1 MWGPCIAMREDW
13 RIPVDWLGFDG
24 TPSGW
29 HPANCPSII
38 SPVIPIRQVAI
49 SPNIPHEYR
58 RNFIHLYMDTVW
70 FGVLGGSAVS
80 FLNVYATRLGASG
93 FQIGLITAVPAVVSL
108 GLSIPAAN
116 WLHRQPVGKAV
127 FWTAALARLGYLL
140 WIPLPWLFANQGQIW
155 ALILITLA
163 MGIPMCGLGISFNA
177 LFAAAVPSELRALI
191 VGRRNMLQSLTYV
204 IASIGAGYILDHVR
218 FPLGYQVI
226 FGIGFLS
233 AAMSTLHLFFVRPQA
248 LSEPGFVPISDPP
261 SPIQGK
267 NTSHKWLA
275 SLHLDIWQTPFRN
288 VLLVLMGFHL
298 AQYLP
303 LPLFPLYVVNKL
315 HLSDSNIGWATA
327 FFYLPVLLGS
337 TQLSRMVNITGHRK
351 LTGLGVIAMSVYPVA
366 MSLAQNA
373 LHYYLLSIVGG
384 FAWALVGGAYANYL
398 LEQIPENE
406 RPFHLAWYS
415 IVLNAAVLIGS
426 LAGPLIANYIGLGT
440 ALFFFGILRFF
451 SGLAIL
457 KWG

>member
-1 MWGPCIAMREDW
+1 
-13 RIPVDWLGFDG
+13 
-24 TPSGW
+24 
-29 HPANCPSII
+29 
-38 SPVIPIRQVAI
+38 
-49 SPNIPHEYR
+49 
-58 RNFIHLYMDTVW
+58 MDTVW
-70 FGVLGGSAVS
+70 FGILGGSAIS

-93 FQIGLITAVPAVVSL
+93 FQVGLLTAVPAVVSL
-108 GLSIPAAN
+108 GLSIPAAS

-155 ALILITLA
+155 ALILITLG

-191 VGRRNMLQSLTYV
+191 VGRRNMIQSLTYV
-204 IASIGAGYILDHVR
+204 IASIGAGFILDHVR
-218 FPLGYQVI
+218 FPAGYQVI
-226 FGIGFLS
+226 FGVGFLS
-233 AAMSTLHLFFVRPQA
+233 AAMSTLHLFFVRPQFV
-248 LSEPGFVPISDPP
+248 SDPGPLPISDIPP
-261 SPIQGK
+261 VTQEK
-267 NTSHKWLA
+267 NTPHKWLA
-275 SLHLDIWQTPFRN
+275 SLHLDIWRTPFRN

-315 HLSDSNIGWATA
+315 HLTDSNIGLATA

-337 TQLSRMVNITGHRK
+337 TQLSRMVNLTGHRK
-351 LTGLGVIAMSVYPVA
+351 LTGFGVIAMSIYPVA
-366 MSLAQNA
+366 MSLARNA
-373 LHYYLLSIVGG
+373 LHYYLLSIIGG

-398 LEQIPENE
+398 LEQIPEHE
-406 RPFHLAWYS
+406 RPFHLAWYN
-415 IVLNAAVLIGS
+415 IVLNAAVLVGS
-426 LAGPLIANYIGLGT
+426 LAGPFIASIIGLGT

-451 SGLAIL
+451 SGVAIL